1 MSSKTIVIRGFVTTE
16 KEYKEAEEELKRQFD
31 TLWVTMPE
39 GFRQRLIINHIML
52 KLENERLEKSRA
64 KHK

>member
-16 KEYKEAEEELKRQFD
+16 KEYKEAEQELKQQFD

-39 GFRQRLIINHIML
+39 EFRQRLIINHIML
-52 KLENERLEKSRA
+52 KLEEKRLRELKNR
-64 KHK
+64 